1 MISQS
6 LKLLLFYTSMENIFV
21 AEEEEEISLGMQM
34 FKLHQ
39 WYLQKSKEEM
49 RMIGFKYHDQNFFHG
64 EDDFWVDFKLM
75 HAIYCQDSL
84 DTFILTIWVLEVST
98 NL

>member
-6 LKLLLFYTSMENIFV
+6 LKLLLFYTSMENLFV

-64 EDDFWVDFKLM
+64 EDDFWVDFELI
-75 HAIYCQDSL
+75 HAAYRRDAL
-84 DTFILTIWVLEVST
+84 DVSIVA
-98 NL
+98 